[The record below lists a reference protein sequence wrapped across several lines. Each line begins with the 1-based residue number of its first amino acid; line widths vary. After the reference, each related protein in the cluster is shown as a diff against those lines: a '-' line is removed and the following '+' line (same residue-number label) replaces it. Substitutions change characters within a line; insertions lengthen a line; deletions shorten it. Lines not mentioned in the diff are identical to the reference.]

1 MKENHIKLDNS
12 DIIMENNNKKV
23 LKASNLINI
32 MRILKINT
40 KHSIEKIMISRSNDY
55 CIVWMQKT
63 DRSNINE

>member
-1 MKENHIKLDNS
+1 MSHIKLDNS

-63 DRSNINE
+63 DRNNINE

>member
-1 MKENHIKLDNS
+1 
-12 DIIMENNNKKV
+12 MENNNKKV

-63 DRSNINE
+63 DRNNINE

>member
-1 MKENHIKLDNS
+1 MSHIKLDNS
-12 DIIMENNNKKV
+12 DIIMESNNKKV

-40 KHSIEKIMISRSNDY
+40 KHNIEKTMISRSNDY

-63 DRSNINE
+63 DINNINE

>member
-1 MKENHIKLDNS
+1 
-12 DIIMENNNKKV
+12 MESNNKKV

>member
-1 MKENHIKLDNS
+1 MSHIKLDNS
-12 DIIMENNNKKV
+12 DIIMESNNKKV